1 VLANK
6 GHGRTICERLFKT
19 VPVAV
24 GTFGV
29 IADLLLV
36 VPMSSRLAGEDL
48 VFSVHAEEVA
58 ATVFGM

>member
-1 VLANK
+1 MKKL
-6 GHGRTICERLFKT
+6 LDFKT

-29 IADLLLV
+29 ITDLLLI

-48 VFSVHAEEVA
+48 VLAVHAEEVA
-58 ATVFGM
+58 ATVFWM